1 MKVLLII
8 LLAAVG
14 SAGMIVLC
22 GASRWSF
29 IYLIRY
35 RFLKF
40 ESEKSKYSV
49 SAKHD
54 VYAVVI
60 AVITLVIVA
69 LILVYGIPVLREHL
83 HFVDCVP
90 HIE

>member
-1 MKVLLII
+1 MKVLFII
-8 LLAAVG
+8 LLAAAG

-22 GASRWSF
+22 GSSRWSF

-35 RFLKF
+35 RLLKF
-40 ESEKSKYSV
+40 ESEKSKYTV

-54 VYAVVI
+54 VCAVVI
-60 AVITLVIVA
+60 AVATLAVVV
-69 LILVYGIPVLREHL
+69 LILVYGVPVLREHL
-83 HFVDCVP
+83 SFVDGVP

>member
-22 GASRWSF
+22 GVSRWSF

-35 RFLKF
+35 RLLKF
-40 ESEKSKYSV
+40 GSEKSKYAVSV
-49 SAKHD
+49 KRD
-54 VYAVVI
+54 VCAVVI
-60 AVITLVIVA
+60 AVITLAVVA

-83 HFVDCVP
+83 SFVDGVP
-90 HIE
+90 RIE

>member
-1 MKVLLII
+1 MKILLII
-8 LLAAVG
+8 LLATAG

-35 RFLKF
+35 RLLKF
-40 ESEKSKYSV
+40 ESEKSKYAI

-54 VYAVVI
+54 VCAAVI
-60 AVITLVIVA
+60 AVITLAVVA
-69 LILVYGIPVLREHL
+69 LILIYGIPILRQHL
-83 HFVDCVP
+83 SFVDGVP